1 MKGMTKIATAITAVA
16 MLVLAGSALAQS
28 GQQSVSAQQTA
39 AELAR
44 GDALNKLYHLGKY
57 SPAAQAGA
65 KPTALTTQQWQA
77 ELARGAA
84 LNERYGLGVY
94 AASGNTSAVT
104 TSAPQPV
111 ASVSDDGFAWDAAG
125 IGAGAAIGIALL
137 AIGMVFIV
145 RHSRRPQLSTSS

>member
-1 MKGMTKIATAITAVA
+1 MKGTVKIATAVTAAVA
-16 MLVLAGSALAQS
+16 MLVLAGPALAQS
-28 GQQSVSAQQTA
+28 GPAAQQSA
-39 AELAR
+39 AEMAR

-65 KPTALTTQQWQA
+65 KPTAMTTQQWRA

-94 AASGNTSAVT
+94 AASGTTSSVA

-111 ASVSDDGFAWDAAG
+111 VSVSDDGFAWDAAG

-137 AIGMVFIV
+137 AIGMVFVV
-145 RHSRRPQLSTSS
+145 RQTRRPELSTSS